1 MRALH
6 QPACG
11 SAYPTGAL
19 PLFADVAIA
28 ALNPEGVLR
37 HFRERSGIHYFA
49 LSAGKPKHVAKAE
62 RILRHEFELNNE
74 THVLPETFDWLAN
87 PSRDLEWLILLHKFY
102 YSRDLAL
109 AYDASGEEMFAR
121 KWVELVASWIAQVP
135 AGFVNSQVV
144 GRRLQQWLLAY
155 HHLVPGRQCAAIT
168 PDFLLAL
175 LRSMQS
181 QALFL
186 RDNLTPEG
194 NHRTI
199 ELSALFQFAVLFPE
213 LRESAGLQAFAV
225 EALVDNLRDDFLAD
239 GVQKELS
246 TDYHHT
252 ALKNFLRVREL
263 AGLNGVAL
271 PQEFDRIMRR
281 ALEFSIFAHRP
292 DGELPAINDGDVNS
306 YLSLLRKAHRQYP
319 VQGLLYV
326 ASRGLEGE
334 PPSQRSRHFESSGY
348 CILRSEWNEAPYAD
362 ARYCFF
368 DCGPLGYGSH
378 GHYDLLSF
386 EAAAFGHSLVID
398 PGRYTYHED
407 QPVNWRH
414 RFKGTAAHN
423 TVMVD
428 GKDQCRYRCGAPE
441 GAEPAASVL
450 SFASAPGFDFV
461 RGRALSPEYPVIH
474 ERCVVF
480 AVGEYWIISDRLL
493 ADGEHRYD
501 QFFHLP
507 VEAQGKLQRLPE
519 AQGLGVRT
527 PQCLI
532 LQPRTAGVDLSVEEG
547 FVSPEYGLKHPAPVL
562 RYAQGAS
569 GNAAYQTF
577 LYPFHDAAP
586 TVQLGVLPVRVGQEG
601 LAAEACRAL
610 DIHIDAAEGRW
621 QDLLLINHVDT
632 ETELNCE
639 NLACRTDVLFLR
651 RDETGTLVALMAE
664 GLRSLSIG
672 DELQIPDSGARW
684 RLSCSDGRVFWRREG
699 REGEAQL
706 AQLTDLPLLLDSVLS
721 AWEAA

>member
-19 PLFADVAIA
+19 PLFADAAIS
-28 ALNPEGVLR
+28 ALAPEGVLS
-37 HFRERSGIHYFA
+37 HFRERTAVYYFA
-49 LSAGKPKHVAKAE
+49 LSAGKAKHVAQAE

-74 THVLPETFDWLAN
+74 THVLPETIDWLAN

-109 AYDASGEEMFAR
+109 AYDASGEEVFAR

-155 HHLVPGRQCAAIT
+155 HHLVPGRCCAAIT

-186 RDNLTPEG
+186 RDNLTSEG

-213 LRESAGLQAFAV
+213 LQESAGLLAFAV

-263 AGLNGVAL
+263 ASLNGVAL
-271 PQEFDRIMRR
+271 PPEFDRIMRQ
-281 ALEFSIFAHRP
+281 AVDFSIFAHKP

-319 VQGLLYV
+319 VAGLLYV

-348 CILRSEWNEAPYAD
+348 CILRSDWREAPYAD

-428 GKDQCRYRCGAPE
+428 GKDQCHYRCGAPK

-480 AVGEYWIISDRLL
+480 AACEYWIISDRLL

-507 VEAQGKLQRLPE
+507 VEAQGKLQPLPL

-527 PQCLI
+527 PHCLI
-532 LQPRTAGVDLSVEEG
+532 LQPRTSGVDLTVEEG
-547 FVSPEYGLKHPAPVL
+547 FVSPEYGLKHLAPVL
-562 RYAQGAS
+562 RYAQRAF
-569 GNAAYQTF
+569 GNTGYQTV
-577 LYPFHDAAP
+577 LYPFRDRAP
-586 TVQLGVLPVRVGQEG
+586 SVKVRNVPVRAGQES
-601 LAAEACRAL
+601 LAPDACTAL
-610 DIHIDAAEGRW
+610 EIQIDTPEGRW
-621 QDLLLINHVDT
+621 QDLLLINHAT
-632 ETELNCE
+632 AETELAYE
-639 NLACRTDVLFLR
+639 NLVCRTELLFLR
-651 RDETGTLVALMAE
+651 RDETGSLVALMAE

-672 DELQIPDSGARW
+672 DELQIADSGACW
-684 RLSCSDGRVFWRREG
+684 RLSCSEGRIFWRREG
-699 REGEAQL
+699 REGVAQRPH
-706 AQLTDLPLLLDSVLS
+706 LTDLPLLLDSVLS